1 MSRKRTPA
9 QNQVEPEI
17 LEELKVEFAAE
28 EKEPEIAEVV
38 EEPAVEVE
46 VEAPKTYKVHVTHP
60 SLRKR
65 AMPNLGAYVAGIISD
80 QGIYEI
86 FETVNGWGRLED
98 GNWIM
103 LSYTEIV

>member
-9 QNQVEPEI
+9 QNQVDQEI
-17 LEELKVEFAAE
+17 IEDLKEEFVA
-28 EKEPEIAEVV
+28 EKEPEIVVV
-38 EEPAVEVE
+38 EEPA
-46 VEAPKTYKVHVTHP
+46 VEAPKTYKVHVIHP

>member
-1 MSRKRTPA
+1 MSRKRIPA
-9 QNQVEPEI
+9 QNQVDQEI
-17 LEELKVEFAAE
+17 IEDLKEEFVA
-28 EKEPEIAEVV
+28 EKEPEIVAV
-38 EEPAVEVE
+38 EEPAI
-46 VEAPKTYKVHVTHP
+46 EAPKTYKVHVTHP